1 MLLSFFKG
9 TELIVFFFRSRV
21 YFGDYIRDRCRDETS
36 NSYYSIPQMQNLTHQ
51 QSVATSTNDIEGNV
65 SNNNGVNNL
74 IITPPPPSQQ
84 PSNASLTLTSN
95 QQQTNPSLIYRVVP
109 TSYGNNSNTST
120 LSSILPRN
128 DNVEGNGNLN
138 SNGM

>member
-1 MLLSFFKG
+1 
-9 TELIVFFFRSRV
+9 
-21 YFGDYIRDRCRDETS
+21 
-36 NSYYSIPQMQNLTHQ
+36 MQNLTHQ